1 MTAAP
6 GARSLLPIACAVG
19 VLGMVGL
26 AYASVPLYRKFCQVT
41 GFNGTVRRAEA
52 GPTGPALD
60 RTLTVRFDTNVRG
73 LPWTFTPDQASQVTH
88 VGGSSLAYFRVT
100 NTSDHALT
108 GRAAYNV
115 APESAGPYFVKTQ
128 CFCFSDQ
135 TITGPQD
142 GGLPGGLF
150 RRTRLH
156 QGSGHPR
163 IPGDRAQLHLLPRPR
178 RQDRGGRLR
187 PCAPRDSRAPLGG
200 AAALWH

>member
-1 MTAAP
+1 MFRLP
-6 GARSLLPIACAVG
+6 SERGARRALILALACAVG

-52 GPTGPALD
+52 GPRGRALD

-73 LPWTFTPDQASQVTH
+73 LPWTFIPDQASQVTH

-115 APESAGPYFVKTQ
+115 APEAAGPYFVKTQ

-135 TITGPQD
+135 TIPAHKTVDFPVVYFVEPAFTKDPDTRAFQEIV
-142 GGLPGGLF
+142 LSYTFFPAPGGK
-150 RRTRLH
+150 TATV
-156 QGSGHPR
+156 G
-163 IPGDRAQLHLLPRPR
+163 
-178 RQDRGGRLR
+178 
-187 PCAPRDSRAPLGG
+187 
-200 AAALWH
+200 